1 MNFTKCLKTI
11 FHNPFSSTRRTMAE
25 IEVRDYKAL
34 KTTPSGSTVS
44 LFPDNGRLYNMA
56 DVETK
61 VLFPDNV
68 NNWKDAVVMTTT
80 GSLPTQ

>member
-1 MNFTKCLKTI
+1 
-11 FHNPFSSTRRTMAE
+11 MAE